1 MQITYRH
8 SPRHIE
14 SLAFRLS
21 VDRIVS
27 ILLFD
32 LSNYL
37 ELKIS
42 KSFDRFIPF
51 YFILSLGLEKFSKKI
66 QSNNILP
73 LLIRRYETHRWQSGK
88 GKFPGARVIWLRE
101 DRSRMRHQVA
111 TLCKLSGAGKRMQ
124 TKFPDHRSNRIE
136 QRSCKILKQGSWTEL
151 TKNFTYRYCYYFRSR
166 FPRRIF

>member
-42 KSFDRFIPF
+42 KSFDRFILF
-51 YFILSLGLEKFSKKI
+51 YFVFYKNFLKKFNPI
-66 QSNNILP
+66 IFYLCWFVDT
-73 LLIRRYETHRWQSGK
+73 RRTVGKVCGK

>member
-73 LLIRRYETHRWQSGK
+73 LLIRRYETHRWQSVWK
-88 GKFPGARVIWLRE
+88 RKVPRGACNLITRGSIE
-101 DRSRMRHQVA
+101 DA
-111 TLCKLSGAGKRMQ
+111 
-124 TKFPDHRSNRIE
+124 PP
-136 QRSCKILKQGSWTEL
+136 SCH
-151 TKNFTYRYCYYFRSR
+151 FM
-166 FPRRIF
+166 